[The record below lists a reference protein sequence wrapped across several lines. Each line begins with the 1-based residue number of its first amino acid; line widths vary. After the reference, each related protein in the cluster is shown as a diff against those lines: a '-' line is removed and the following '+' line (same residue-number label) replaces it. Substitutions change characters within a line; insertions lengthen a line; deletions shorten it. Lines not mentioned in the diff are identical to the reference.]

1 MMTSEASAVRNFPLL
16 LPIDNEN
23 NFLSFTFLLQYDY
36 PSFPAGNGITDV
48 DKAATISVSSRT
60 SDRSCTY

>member
-36 PSFPAGNGITDV
+36 PSFPAVNGIIDV
-48 DKAATISVSSRT
+48 DKAATITVSSRT
-60 SDRSCTY
+60 SDRSCAY